1 MATSIKRISNTSTTI
16 IPGKASSLV
25 VSKNMVRNF
34 GASEDFVELHVTDPS
49 GENIYSVVPF
59 KNYRVPGNLQP
70 TGQPNIQE
78 LEFDPS
84 LDLKNLGVLYGD
96 YILTYNI
103 LRPKIYA
110 DYNPVFILKE
120 ISGDRTEIRL
130 ITNNFSNDIVESS
143 TLNFIYEF
151 QNEPYFKEFYINF
164 GKNNLLAAVNIA
176 LDTNNTQYSILIKLL
191 NPLPLQF
198 DINTLVGIVDEISN
212 AQSFEVI
219 VTPDTI
225 PVTFPTLRG
234 PNFDLD
240 LDSVRVGPTPYYNFN
255 QITTFSGA
263 FAPQL
268 QQLLGQLSASN
279 FAINVDYTNYENFVH
294 FSSAARRLE
303 GFKYKLSNIETYTSS
318 SASAA
323 ASISPTAQ
331 LDAQSYQA
339 KINTTIQ
346 SFDGYEQYLYFES
359 SSYNWPK
366 QNSTKPYIIQSI
378 TSSASQIWYS
388 GNYDSSSLY
397 DDNNQ
402 NYMLYTLPGYIA
414 ENENNELA
422 FKFVA
427 SVGQM
432 FDDVWIHI
440 KAISDLYQAKNSL
453 TEGISKDIVYFALQS
468 MGINTY
474 TDQDGNNQFQY
485 LYGVNSDG
493 TYLPNTGSYQTLI
506 SASNYQLSGQDQQ
519 KGIYKRLYSNLPLLL
534 KSKGTTRFIQYLNTI
549 FGIPDTVMSYTEYGG
564 VDKLTS
570 SFEYSY
576 DRFTYALQSSGSN
589 RITIPWNYTSQ
600 SLTRTG
606 YNDIVPNGIEFRFKT
621 NPTASN
627 PATQSLFY
635 SGSVIQFNL
644 LYRSTGSSDSIYSG
658 SVGNFGY
665 FQFKLGGLSVTSS
678 TVPIYNTGSNSDSDN
693 DTDWYSVL
701 VQRTNPDLRIGNVS
715 TSQTYTFY
723 VKNNVWGEV
732 GHVAS
737 ASLTTS
743 TAATNSLWYTQGS
756 MTFLSGSNPFSGSI
770 QEIRLWS
777 NYISES
783 AFDSHVLNPESIE
796 GNYTSSAFNDLA
808 TRFTLGNN
816 LYTYNHSLTS
826 SVASTHP
833 DQNTQILNATFAN
846 FPNRNNYSSFTET
859 YYADVANSGFA
870 NPVTDKIRIISGST
884 YGTQLLPNKSIEI
897 TPIIPLTKDIH
908 FLDAS
913 LSPQDEIDKD
923 IIAQLGSTY
932 DIDQIIGDPT
942 GNGYLELEKLR
953 ESYFKKYT
961 KRNNYKD
968 YIRLIDF
975 FHNSLFRTLGD
986 FTPAR
991 TNLATG
997 IIIRPNLLERSKY
1010 EIEDPQVDSNNNLT
1024 GSIDLLSITGSNG
1037 GDYTQPTY
1045 SYDVNTNVGRIS
1057 LTSDGRDF
1065 FYGELPSA
1073 SIFIHDDFDIANFN
1087 PYAIGY
1093 NSDETSSFS
1102 SSIWNVDYNPLLNNA
1117 ELNQISSVRKKLIL
1131 IGGNA
1136 GFVSGSQYISESIQ
1150 LQDFTYKYTRHI
1162 NGRYEGSKTTSQTY
1176 NAYSSGDLTFGKS
1189 AAIDTNTT
1197 RFAFFSE
1204 AYATGSDL
1212 IAMPERTNLYI
1223 RYLIDVSG
1231 SLTELTKRNYDT
1243 LKENQKTNLYEV
1255 QRIFKSGETVNI
1267 GLFDNQ
1273 NPTKQVNLDGNK
1285 IIYQGGFKYEPV
1297 LWKQYDSA
1305 SLTYTVSPSIAAIES
1320 NGYNI
1325 RITNVNFQNYSNPNN
1340 YGGGGTYGVI
1350 YFDISNAASLT
1361 QSGNAIVTISF
1372 NVDISGY
1379 GPLIY
1384 SVNITIPTGQTFTN
1398 GSITTDEILAINSVN
1413 VTNIIPP
1420 QGGSP
1425 SLFISS
1431 LLNRTDNTPNLIKHS
1446 NTVISCSYSQSMF
1459 FSNFDYFAYQ
1469 ITSSIPQTIVTS
1481 SIDYGFDLNPG
1492 DVVRFATPGVIPIVF
1507 LYPQFEYT
1515 IMSVN
1520 KPTSFP
1526 NSGSNFKHVT
1536 FTIDRPLD
1544 STLSLG
1550 NQQIPFYI
1558 FSRKIANET
1567 NIVIEHTK
1575 LPGSTS
1581 GGIAKNTNLA
1591 VNIDNQ
1597 VANITSE
1604 LKSKIFSTVLIP

>member
-1 MATSIKRISNTSTTI
+1 MATT
-16 IPGKASSLV
+16 
-25 VSKNMVRNF
+25 VSKISKNNNILTGSASELVATRNMVRNF
-34 GASEDFVELHVTDPS
+34 GSAEDYVELHVADPA
-49 GENIYSVVPF
+49 GKNLYSIVPF
-59 KNYRVPGNLQP
+59 TNYQVPGNFQ
-70 TGQPNIQE
+70 TTDAIQD
-78 LEFDPS
+78 LIFDPAT
-84 LDLKNLGVLYGD
+84 DIKNLGIQYGD
-96 YILTYNI
+96 YNLTYNV
-103 LRPKIYA
+103 LRPKIVKS
-110 DYNPVFILKE
+110 NNRPFFIKE
-120 ISGDRTEIRL
+120 ISGDRTELRL
-130 ITNNFSNDIVESS
+130 VTNNVSNIDVENGTFDFINEIQS
-143 TLNFIYEF
+143 LN
-151 QNEPYFKEFYINF
+151 YFKEFYLNF
-164 GKNNLLAAVNIA
+164 GNNKLLPAVNVA
-176 LDTNNTQYSILIKLL
+176 LDKNTNPYSVLIKLL
-191 NPLPLQF
+191 NPLPITYKVNDLL
-198 DINTLVGIVDEISN
+198 NIVDEISN
-212 AQSFEVI
+212 PQVFDVN
-219 VTPDTI
+219 VVQDPI
-225 PVTFPTLRG
+225 PVVYPTLRN

-240 LDSVRVGPTPYYNFN
+240 LDNLRVGPTPYYNFN

-279 FAINVDYTNYENFVH
+279 FSINIDYDTLDYSDWVH

-303 GFKYKLSNIETYTSS
+303 GFKYKLTSIESYAAS

-323 ASISPTAQ
+323 ISTSPTAQ
-331 LDAQSYQA
+331 LDAQSYQN

-346 SFDGYEQYLYFES
+346 SFDGWEQYLYYETGS
-359 SSYNWPK
+359 HSWPK
-366 QNSTKPYIIQSI
+366 QNSTKPYIIQSV

-388 GNYDSSSLY
+388 GNYDSASLY

-414 ENENNELA
+414 ENDDNELA

-427 SVGQM
+427 SIGQM

-440 KAISDLYQAKNSL
+440 KAITDLYQAKNALS
-453 TEGISKDIVYFALQS
+453 EGISKDLVYFALQS

-474 TDQDGNNQFQY
+474 TDQDGDNQFQY
-485 LYGVNSDG
+485 LYGVNSNG
-493 TYLPNTGSYQTLI
+493 SYLPATQSYETLVT
-506 SASNYQLSGQDQQ
+506 ASKYQISGQDQQ

-549 FGIPDTVMSYTEYGG
+549 FGIPDTIMNYTEYGG
-564 VDKLTS
+564 VDKVTS

-589 RITIPWNYTSQ
+589 SISVPWNYTSQ

-606 YNDIVPNGIEFRFKT
+606 YNDIVPNGIEFRFKAY
-621 NPTASN
+621 PTASN

-635 SGSVIQFNL
+635 SGSAIQFNL
-644 LYRSTGSSDSIYSG
+644 LYRNTGSSDSIYSG
-658 SVGNFGY
+658 STGEFGY

-678 TVPIYNTGSNSDSDN
+678 TVPIYYTGSNSDSDN
-693 DTDWYSVL
+693 STDWYSVL
-701 VQRTNPDLRIGNVS
+701 IQRTNPDLRIGQTS

-743 TAATNSLWYTQGS
+743 TATTNSLWYTQGA
-756 MTFLSGSNPFSGSI
+756 MTFLGGSNPFSGSI
-770 QEIRLWS
+770 QELRLWS
-777 NYISES
+777 NYVSES
-783 AFDSHVLNPESIE
+783 TFDSHVLNPESIE

-833 DQNTQILNATFAN
+833 DQKTQVLNATFAN
-846 FPNRNNYSSFTET
+846 FPNRNNYSSFTEI

-884 YGTQLLPNKSIEI
+884 YGTQLLPNKSIEVK
-897 TPIIPLTKDIH
+897 PIIPLTKDIH

-913 LSPQDEIDKD
+913 LSPQDEIDRD

-932 DIDQIIGDPT
+932 NLDEIIGNPT
-942 GNGYLELEKLR
+942 GDGYLELEKLR

-991 TNLATG
+991 TDLATG

-1045 SYDVNTNVGRIS
+1045 SYSINTNVGRIS

-1073 SIFIHDDFDIANFN
+1073 SINAHFTSSNPFIYF
-1087 PYAIGY
+1087 
-1093 NSDETSSFS
+1093 NSDNTSSFS
-1102 SSIWNVDYNPLLNNA
+1102 SSVWNVNYNPLLNNV
-1117 ELNQISSVRKKLIL
+1117 ELNQTSSIRRKLTL

-1136 GFVSGSQYISESIQ
+1136 GFVSGSQYLSESIQ
-1150 LQDFTYKYTRHI
+1150 LQDFTYTYTRHI
-1162 NGRYEGSKTTSQTY
+1162 NGRYVGSRTTSQAY
-1176 NAYSSGDLTFGKS
+1176 NSYSHGDLTFGKS
-1189 AAIDTNTT
+1189 AAIDTNTI

-1255 QRIFKSGETVNI
+1255 QRIFKSGEVVNV

-1273 NPTKQVNLDGNK
+1273 NPTKQVDLDGNK
-1285 IIYQGGFKYEPV
+1285 LIYQGGFKYEPV
-1297 LWKQYDSA
+1297 LWKQYDSIP
-1305 SLTYTVSPSIAAIES
+1305 LTYTISPSFAVLSS
-1320 NGYNI
+1320 NNYNI
-1325 RITNVNFQNYSNPNN
+1325 QITNVNWQNYNNPNN
-1340 YGGGGTYGVI
+1340 YGGGGPYGVVT
-1350 YFDISNAASLT
+1350 FDISNAASLT
-1361 QSGNAIVTISF
+1361 LTGNAIITLQFIVDVYGQGPQIYNVSVTI
-1372 NVDISGY
+1372 
-1379 GPLIY
+1379 PQ
-1384 SVNITIPTGQTFTN
+1384 GQTFSN
-1398 GSITTDEILAINSVN
+1398 QFLITAEVNTINSFS
-1413 VTNIIPP
+1413 VTNVNSTSGTPT
-1420 QGGSP
+1420 Q
-1425 SLFISS
+1425 FIASM
-1431 LLNRTDNTPNLIKHS
+1431 LNRVDATPNLKQHS
-1446 NTVISCSYSQSMF
+1446 ATVISCSYSQSMF
-1459 FSNFDYFAYQ
+1459 FGNLNYYSYGDNN
-1469 ITSSIPQTIVTS
+1469 TGPIPETFVTG

-1492 DVVRFATPGVIPIVF
+1492 DVVRFATPGTGTPIVF

-1515 IMSVN
+1515 IMSVD
-1520 KPTSFP
+1520 KPVAFP
-1526 NSGSNFKHVT
+1526 NSGPNFKHVT

-1544 STLSLG
+1544 QT
-1550 NQQIPFYI
+1550 IPLQNNEIPLYI

-1567 NIVIEHTK
+1567 NVVIQHTK
-1575 LPGSTS
+1575 LPGDTS

-1591 VNIDNQ
+1591 VAIDNE

>member
-1 MATSIKRISNTSTTI
+1 MATTVSKISNSNNILSGSSSQLVTT
-16 IPGKASSLV
+16 
-25 VSKNMVRNF
+25 KNMVRNF
-34 GASEDFVELHVTDPS
+34 GSPEDYVELHIADPA
-49 GENIYSVVPF
+49 GKILYSISPF
-59 KNYRVPGNLQP
+59 TNYQIPGNFQ
-70 TGQPNIQE
+70 TTTTIQD
-78 LEFDPS
+78 LVFDPAT
-84 LDLKNLGVLYGD
+84 DLKNIGIQYGD
-96 YILTYNI
+96 YNLTYNV
-103 LRPKIYA
+103 LRPKIVKS
-110 DYNPVFILKE
+110 NIKVFFIKE
-120 ISGDRTEIRL
+120 ISGNRTELRL
-130 ITNNFSNDIVESS
+130 ITNNVSNIDVENG
-143 TLNFIYEF
+143 TNDFI
-151 QNEPYFKEFYINF
+151 NEIQSLSYFKEFYLNF
-164 GKNNLLAAVNIA
+164 GNNKLVPVVNIA
-176 LDTNNTQYSILIKLL
+176 LDKSTNPYSVLVKLL
-191 NPLPLQF
+191 NPLP
-198 DINTLVGIVDEISN
+198 INYNVNDTLLIVDEISN
-212 AQSFEVI
+212 PQVFDVN
-219 VTPDTI
+219 VVQDPTP
-225 PVTFPTLRG
+225 VVYPTLRG

-240 LDSVRVGPTPYYNFN
+240 LDQLRVGPTPYYNFN
-255 QITTFSGA
+255 QITTFSGS
-263 FAPQL
+263 FNPQL

-279 FAINVDYTNYENFVH
+279 FAINVDYTDYENFVH

-303 GFKYKLSNIETYTSS
+303 GFKYKLSNIEQYTAA

-323 ASISPTAQ
+323 ASTSPTAQ
-331 LDAQSYQA
+331 LDAKSYQA

-346 SFDGYEQYLYFES
+346 SFDGWEQYLYFES
-359 SSYNWPK
+359 SSYTWPK
-366 QNSTKPYIIQSI
+366 TNSVKPYINAS
-378 TSSASQIWYS
+378 TSSVAGTNWYN
-388 GNYDSSSLY
+388 GNHDSASLY

-414 ENENNELA
+414 ENNDNELA

-427 SVGQM
+427 SIGQM
-432 FDDVWIHI
+432 FDDIWIHI
-440 KAISDLYQAKNSL
+440 KAITDLYQAKNSL
-453 TEGISKDIVYFALQS
+453 TEGISKDLVYFALQS
-468 MGINTY
+468 MGFNAY

-485 LYGVNSDG
+485 LYGVNENGS
-493 TYLPNTGSYQTLI
+493 YKPITGSYETLV

-549 FGIPDTVMSYTEYGG
+549 FGIPDTIMNYTEYGG

-600 SLTRTG
+600 SKARTG
-606 YNDIVPNGIEFRFKT
+606 YNDIVPNGIEFRFKAY
-621 NPTASN
+621 PTASN

-635 SGSVIQFNL
+635 SGSDIQFNL
-644 LYRSTGSSDSIYSG
+644 LYRSTGSSNSIYSG

-701 VQRTNPDLRIGNVS
+701 VQRTKPDLRIGDVS

-732 GHVAS
+732 GHVTS
-737 ASLTTS
+737 ASLTTA
-743 TAATNSLWYTQGS
+743 TAATNSLWYRQGA

-777 NYISES
+777 NYVSES
-783 AFDSHVLNPESIE
+783 TFDSHVLNPESIE
-796 GNYTSSAFNDLA
+796 GNYTSSAYDDLA
-808 TRFTLGNN
+808 ARWTLGNN
-816 LYTYNHSLTS
+816 LYTSNHSIVTTT
-826 SVASTHP
+826 ASTAP
-833 DQNTQILNATFAN
+833 DQTIQGWTASFAN

-897 TPIIPLTKDIH
+897 TPTVPLTKDIH

-913 LSPQDEIDKD
+913 LSPQDEIDRD

-932 DIDQIIGDPT
+932 DIDNIIGDPT

-991 TNLATG
+991 TDLATG

-1010 EIEDPQVDSNNNLT
+1010 EIGDPEVDSNNNLT
-1024 GSIDLLSITGSNG
+1024 GSVDLLAITGSNG

-1045 SYDVNTNVGRIS
+1045 SYVLNTNVGHIPLIS
-1057 LTSDGRDF
+1057 DSRDF

-1073 SIFIHDDFDIANFN
+1073 SINVHTTASNPFIYFN
-1087 PYAIGY
+1087 SQ
-1093 NSDETSSFS
+1093 NTSSYS
-1102 SSIWNVDYNPLLNNA
+1102 ESIWNVNYNPILNNV
-1117 ELNQISSVRKKLIL
+1117 ELNQTSSVRYKLTL

-1136 GFVSGSQYISESIQ
+1136 GFVSGSQYVSESIQ
-1150 LQDFTYKYTRHI
+1150 LQDFTYNYKRHI
-1162 NGRYEGSKTTSQTY
+1162 NGRYLGSKTTSQTY

-1189 AAIDTNTT
+1189 AAIDTNTS

-1204 AYATGSDL
+1204 AFATGSDL

-1231 SLTELTKRNYDT
+1231 SLTELTKRNYAT
-1243 LKENQKTNLYEV
+1243 LRENQKTNLYEV
-1255 QRIFKSGETVNI
+1255 QRIFKSGEVINV

-1273 NPTKQVNLDGNK
+1273 NPSKQTDLDGNK
-1285 IIYQGGFKYEPV
+1285 FIFQGGFKFEPV
-1297 LWKQYDSA
+1297 LWKQYDGIP
-1305 SLTYTVSPSIAAIES
+1305 LTYTVSPSVAAASS

-1325 RITNVNFQNYSNPNN
+1325 QVTNVNYQNYSNPNN
-1340 YGGGGTYGVI
+1340 YGGGSSYAVI
-1350 YFDISNAASLT
+1350 TFNISNSATLT
-1361 QSGNAIVTISF
+1361 TNGNAIITLTF
-1372 NVDISGY
+1372 NLDIYGL
-1379 GPLIY
+1379 GPLVY
-1384 SVNITIPTGQTFTN
+1384 STNITLPQGQTFVNESLVVNYELTAVN
-1398 GSITTDEILAINSVN
+1398 GVN
-1413 VTNIIPP
+1413 VTNVNA
-1420 QGGSP
+1420 P
-1425 SLFISS
+1425 SGTPSQFIYNI
-1431 LLNRTDNTPNLIKHS
+1431 LNRLDDAPNLKKHS
-1446 NTVISCSYSQSMF
+1446 DTVISCSYSQSMF
-1459 FSNFDYFAYQ
+1459 FGNFDYYSYDGVQ
-1469 ITSSIPQTIVTS
+1469 NPQTFVTN
-1481 SIDYGFDLNPG
+1481 SIDYSFDLNPG
-1492 DVVRFATPGVIPIVF
+1492 DVVRFATPGSTPTVF

-1515 IMSVN
+1515 IMSVD
-1520 KPTSFP
+1520 KPLSFP
-1526 NSGSNFKHVT
+1526 NEGANFKHVT

-1544 STLSLG
+1544 STLAYTNG
-1550 NQQIPFYI
+1550 EIPLYV

-1567 NIVIEHTK
+1567 NIVIQHTK
-1575 LPGSTS
+1575 LPGETS

-1591 VNIDNQ
+1591 VDIDNQ
-1597 VANITSE
+1597 VANITGE
-1604 LKSKIFSTVLIP
+1604 LKSKIFSTVLTP